1 MSTSI
6 LGAGSMNFLPA
17 FAAGSLAGL
26 PLSFFLCAAFALGTV
41 LGSCIACLGERISH
55 GESLCTRSRCPS
67 CHKPLKPWHMIP
79 LISILILKG
88 RCAFCG
94 RHIPLGSTFH
104 EAAMGLIC
112 AIFLAEAVQYGLLMQ
127 QILSLYVLLFF
138 LCLAAEVDRRT
149 GLLPDSLLL
158 PALLAAIC
166 HAAIS
171 HAAISHATQ
180 TSSGLAFS
188 GALLSGALM
197 TAFAWGASAALLF
210 LLLRFGWIRLYG
222 TEAIGTGDACLAFI
236 LGLVTKESVFLAVA
250 IASLLAMLAV
260 LHKQCRKAFYV
271 RELAAKGAIPFGP
284 FLVAGGIAVMIFC
297 R

>member
-1 MSTSI
+1 MSANVLSADNMTI
-6 LGAGSMNFLPA
+6 LPA

-79 LISILILKG
+79 LLSVIILKG

-104 EAAMGLIC
+104 EAAMGLVC
-112 AIFLAEAVQYGLLMQ
+112 AIFMAQAVHHGLVLQ
-127 QILSLYVLLFF
+127 QILNIYVLLFF

-166 HAAIS
+166 QAALG
-171 HAAISHATQ
+171 
-180 TSSGLAFS
+180 SSGLAFS
-188 GALLSGALM
+188 GALISSALM
-197 TAFAWGASAALLF
+197 SACVYGAAASLLF
-210 LLLRFGWIRLYG
+210 LWLRLAWIRLYG
-222 TEAIGTGDACLAFI
+222 TEAIGYGDACLVFI
-236 LGLVTKESVFLAVA
+236 LGLVTKDSVFLAVA

-260 LHKQCRKAFYV
+260 LHKKTRKAFYV

-297 R
+297 P